1 MIDEERLNEE
11 KTRKYVENTFRDGV
25 IKTTGTDIDQLLP
38 AMSRFGFGGGNREQ
52 KKQGVID
59 KLKAFF
65 DKYFGL
71 GITNF
76 TKSKKTVTYDF
87 EPQQP
92 LMVAEDPVPYGRKTD
107 E

>member
-1 MIDEERLNEE
+1 
-11 KTRKYVENTFRDGV
+11 
-25 IKTTGTDIDQLLP
+25 
-38 AMSRFGFGGGNREQ
+38 MSRFGFGGGNREQ

-76 TKSKKTVTYDF
+76 TKPKKTVTYEF

-92 LMVAEDPVPYGRKTD
+92 LKVVEDHVPYGTKKD